1 MARQKKADAE
11 KPSERPATL
20 TIDVDSFV
28 RTRDSVVTGL
38 ATLQDAI
45 QTLSSAYIKHT
56 NAYLGDNSAG
66 LEVESALSRLG
77 DNPLLGGLG
86 GFRAP
91 TPAQA
96 PVVETKKEKKKRVH
110 DPNAPKRPLTP
121 YFLYMQTARPIIA
134 GDLGPEVAK
143 GAVSNEG
150 VRRWRDMEDY
160 DKSLWTG
167 VYTEN
172 LRLYNAR
179 THAYK
184 SGILTAKDMTD
195 DEARAYADSHQITT
209 APAEISANDQLNA
222 ESLLDLPAADA
233 ASLPSSP
240 EAAAPKATP
249 KGKPRGGKKVAGKPT
264 AAAPEPAAIVP
275 SSAAKAGSPDKKRK
289 RVSKR
294 GEEMAAAAE
303 GGDETPKGGKGRKKK
318 GGRGE

>member
-1 MARQKKADAE
+1 MARAE
-11 KPSERPATL
+11 EGGRREGCEGPATL

-28 RTRDSVVTGL
+28 RTRDSPFSQPCRMQSKPSPPPTSSTPTPTW
-38 ATLQDAI
+38 ATTAASDSKSNPPVFRLRGNR
-45 QTLSSAYIKHT
+45 L
-56 NAYLGDNSAG
+56 LAG
-66 LEVESALSRLG
+66 LT
-77 DNPLLGGLG
+77 

-91 TPAQA
+91 TPAIQTPA
-96 PVVETKKEKKKRVH
+96 ADAKKEKKKRVH

-134 GDLGPEVAK
+134 GDLGPEVATR
-143 GAVSNEG
+143 AVSNEG

-184 SGILTAKDMTD
+184 SGILEAKDMTD
-195 DEARAYADSHQITT
+195 DQARAYADTHNIST

-222 ESLLDLPAADA
+222 ETRLD
-233 ASLPSSP
+233 
-240 EAAAPKATP
+240 ATP
-249 KGKPRGGKKVAGKPT
+249 MGKAMGKKVGGKVITP
-264 AAAPEPAAIVP
+264 APEPAAIVP
-275 SSAAKAGSPDKKRK
+275 SSAARAGRPDKKRK

-294 GEEMAAAAE
+294 GEEIAAAAVGE
-303 GGDETPKGGKGRKKK
+303 EDKGKGRKKK
-318 GGRGE
+318 ARGE

>member
-1 MARQKKADAE
+1 MARQRKADAE
-11 KPSERPATL
+11 KPRDGPATL

-56 NAYLGDNSAG
+56 NAYLGDNSGVG

-77 DNPLLGGLG
+77 DNPLLAGLS

-91 TPAQA
+91 TPAVAA
-96 PVVETKKEKKKRVH
+96 PAADAKKEKKKRVH

-184 SGILTAKDMTD
+184 SGILEAKDMTD
-195 DEARAYADSHQITT
+195 DQARAYADTHNIST

-240 EAAAPKATP
+240 EAAAARATP
-249 KGKPRGGKKVAGKPT
+249 KGKVRGKKVGGKVLTP
-264 AAAPEPAAIVP
+264 APEPAAIVP

-289 RVSKR
+289 RLSKR
-294 GEEMAAAAE
+294 GEETAVA
-303 GGDETPKGGKGRKKK
+303 GGEEDKGGKGRKKK
-318 GGRGE
+318 ARGE

>member
-11 KPSERPATL
+11 KPREGPATL
-20 TIDVDSFV
+20 TIDIESFV

-56 NAYLGDNSAG
+56 NAYLGDNPAAG

-77 DNPLLGGLG
+77 DNPLLSGLTG

-91 TPAQA
+91 TPAISA
-96 PVVETKKEKKKRVH
+96 PGPDAKKEKKKRVH

-184 SGILTAKDMTD
+184 SGILTAKDMSD
-195 DEARAYADSHQITT
+195 DEARAYADTHNIST

-240 EAAAPKATP
+240 ETAAPKQTP
-249 KGKPRGGKKVAGKPT
+249 KGKGAARGGKKVGGKP
-264 AAAPEPAAIVP
+264 AAPEPAAIVP

-294 GEEMAAAAE
+294 GEEIAAAA
-303 GGDETPKGGKGRKKK
+303 GGEEEKGKGRKK
-318 GGRGE
+318 GRGQ

>member
-11 KPSERPATL
+11 KAREGPATL

-56 NAYLGDNSAG
+56 NAYLGDNSGVG

-77 DNPLLGGLG
+77 DNPLLAGLT

-91 TPAQA
+91 TPAIQTPA
-96 PVVETKKEKKKRVH
+96 ADAKKEKKKRVH

-184 SGILTAKDMTD
+184 SGILEAKDMTD
-195 DEARAYADSHQITT
+195 DQARAYADTHNIST

-240 EAAAPKATP
+240 EAAAAVKATP
-249 KGKPRGGKKVAGKPT
+249 KGKARGKKVGGKVITP
-264 AAAPEPAAIVP
+264 APEPAAIVP

-294 GEEMAAAAE
+294 GEEIAAAAV
-303 GGDETPKGGKGRKKK
+303 GGEEDKGKGRKKK
-318 GGRGE
+318 ARGE